1 MRVLLLALAST
12 GFGVALTLAL
22 TKPPVFLAMM
32 LKLLAVVR
40 RASGPG

>member
-1 MRVLLLALAST
+1 
-12 GFGVALTLAL
+12 VALTLAL

-40 RASGPG
+40 